1 MSSDIITIHTRVS
14 SDLHTPR
21 PTEPIRPLFE
31 DNESES
37 ELEEP
42 PQSIVEKLHLPN
54 RIALHVTTDG
64 RDDCKVDFECNDLK
78 WGIEIS
84 SSSTYP
90 TLHDDVLSFR
100 YYVNE
105 DNQEEYALFKVWVML
120 FWYFQLPA
128 PSADLIPNKQ
138 GSPRG
143 SWQVHFNNTGPF
155 FKLANLQA
163 VEAAGLVSF
172 PDSGAASGEWIG
184 AYATRVGFWQLPPE
198 PFLNPVCTSK
208 KPLHMP
214 KPVEYTFTDRVRHP
228 VRPRPQ
234 PNGDMYTRWIPSF
247 GQFLTFRLT
256 DLDEDTEVVHR
267 WMNDPRV
274 SMFWGEEAE
283 DPEKTRSFLKK
294 GLGSKHFFPIIGC
307 WDDEPFG
314 YFEVYWVKEDALGRY
329 ASDVDMWDRGVHC
342 LVGEQKFR
350 GPHRVGVWI
359 SGLVHFMFLDDPRTQ
374 TVMLE
379 PRVDNTK
386 FIKYLVDAGFYK
398 EKEFAFPHKQAAL
411 MKLKREAWE
420 GPLC

>member
-1 MSSDIITIHTRVS
+1 
-14 SDLHTPR
+14 
-21 PTEPIRPLFE
+21 
-31 DNESES
+31 
-37 ELEEP
+37 
-42 PQSIVEKLHLPN
+42 
-54 RIALHVTTDG
+54 
-64 RDDCKVDFECNDLK
+64 
-78 WGIEIS
+78 
-84 SSSTYP
+84 
-90 TLHDDVLSFR
+90 
-100 YYVNE
+100 
-105 DNQEEYALFKVWVML
+105 
-120 FWYFQLPA
+120 
-128 PSADLIPNKQ
+128 
-138 GSPRG
+138 
-143 SWQVHFNNTGPF
+143 
-155 FKLANLQA
+155 
-163 VEAAGLVSF
+163 
-172 PDSGAASGEWIG
+172 
-184 AYATRVGFWQLPPE
+184 
-198 PFLNPVCTSK
+198 
-208 KPLHMP
+208 
-214 KPVEYTFTDRVRHP
+214 
-228 VRPRPQ
+228 
-234 PNGDMYTRWIPSF
+234 MYTRWIPSF